1 MTWGVRASSRA
12 FLAKWLTV
20 GFASVVIAAGFW
32 AYATHTHAEFFD
44 SKLAF
49 RANGV
54 CADTH
59 ADLGSPPPLPPS
71 PSFEDR
77 ARRVELLT
85 ERLYEMIGD
94 LRSLEEPG
102 ANDTFD
108 RWLEIWREFVTAGE
122 AYADA
127 IRTGEPSVYE
137 PAGNVADP
145 LAIELNEIARANGMD
160 ACVF

>member
-1 MTWGVRASSRA
+1 MTWCVRPPSRA

-20 GFASVVIAAGFW
+20 GFASVVTAAGIW
-32 AYATHTHAEFFD
+32 AYATHTHEEFFD
-44 SKLAF
+44 SELAS
-49 RANGV
+49 RVNGV
-54 CADTH
+54 CADTY
-59 ADLGSPPPLPPS
+59 ANLGSPPPLPPS

-85 ERLYEMIGD
+85 EGLREMIGD
-94 LRSLEEPG
+94 LRSLEAPG

-108 RWLEIWREFVTAGE
+108 RWLETWREFVAAGE

-127 IRTGEPSVYE
+127 IRTRDPSVYE

-145 LAIELNEIARANGMD
+145 LAIELNEVARANGMD

>member
-1 MTWGVRASSRA
+1 MTWGVRPPSRA
-12 FLAKWLTV
+12 FLVKWLTV
-20 GFASVVIAAGFW
+20 GFASFVIAAGFW
-32 AYATHTHAEFFD
+32 AYATHTHEEFLD
-44 SKLAF
+44 SELAS
-49 RANGV
+49 RANNV

-59 ADLGSPPPLPPS
+59 ANLGTPPPLPPS

-77 ARRVELLT
+77 ARRVELLLG
-85 ERLYEMIGD
+85 ELREMVGD
-94 LRSLEEPG
+94 LRPLKAPG

-108 RWLEIWREFVTAGE
+108 RWLETWGEFVAAGE

-127 IRTGEPSVYE
+127 IRTADPSVYQ

-145 LAIELNEIARANGMD
+145 LAIELNKIARANGMD

>member
-1 MTWGVRASSRA
+1 
-12 FLAKWLTV
+12 V
-20 GFASVVIAAGFW
+20 GFASVVAAAGFW
-32 AYATHTHAEFFD
+32 VYATHTHAEFFD
-44 SKLAF
+44 SKLAS

-59 ADLGSPPPLPPS
+59 ANLGSPPPLPPS
-71 PSFEDR
+71 PTFEDR

-85 ERLYEMIGD
+85 ESMREMIGD
-94 LRSLEEPG
+94 LRSLAEPG
-102 ANDTFD
+102 ANDTLD
-108 RWLEIWREFVTAGE
+108 RWLETWREFMTAGE
-122 AYADA
+122 TYADA